1 MQRHVIITSLGG
13 HRHIQVGELA
23 ALHHGWSDEMY
34 FYLSKIFLYKE
45 GFSNFLL
52 WDLHI
57 FVQGSG
63 RRSPNFSRPAW
74 HMSIDTK
81 VDGIR
86 CAKMKLIFWLVVK
99 KEDIGSRILKCYW
112 WYVTKVALQ
121 RFVWPW
127 AKKIA
132 MVHDSYTCKV
142 WKQTSKTKFK
152 VLTS

>member
-1 MQRHVIITSLGG
+1 MFEILRSLRLWHLELFSLVKLRTLKTRREGKITKMRRLVIITSLGG
-13 HRHIQVGELA
+13 HRHNQVGELA

-81 VDGIR
+81 VAGIR
-86 CAKMKLIFWLVVK
+86 YAKMKLRFWLVVT
-99 KEDIGSRILKCYW
+99 KEDIDSRILKC
-112 WYVTKVALQ
+112 
-121 RFVWPW
+121 
-127 AKKIA
+127 
-132 MVHDSYTCKV
+132 
-142 WKQTSKTKFK
+142 
-152 VLTS
+152 

>member
-1 MQRHVIITSLGG
+1 MKLMFEILRSLRLWHLELFSFVKLRTLKTRREGKITKMRRLVIITSLGG

-86 CAKMKLIFWLVVK
+86 CAKMKLRFWLVVK
-99 KEDIGSRILKCYW
+99 KEDIGSRILKC
-112 WYVTKVALQ
+112 
-121 RFVWPW
+121 
-127 AKKIA
+127 
-132 MVHDSYTCKV
+132 
-142 WKQTSKTKFK
+142 
-152 VLTS
+152 

>member
-1 MQRHVIITSLGG
+1 MFEVLRSLRLWHLELFSSVKLRTLKTRREGKITKMRRLVIITSLGG

-63 RRSPNFSRPAW
+63 RRSPTFSRPAW

-81 VDGIR
+81 VAGIR
-86 CAKMKLIFWLVVK
+86 CAKMKLRFWLVVK
-99 KEDIGSRILKCYW
+99 KEDIGSRILKC
-112 WYVTKVALQ
+112 
-121 RFVWPW
+121 
-127 AKKIA
+127 
-132 MVHDSYTCKV
+132 
-142 WKQTSKTKFK
+142 
-152 VLTS
+152 